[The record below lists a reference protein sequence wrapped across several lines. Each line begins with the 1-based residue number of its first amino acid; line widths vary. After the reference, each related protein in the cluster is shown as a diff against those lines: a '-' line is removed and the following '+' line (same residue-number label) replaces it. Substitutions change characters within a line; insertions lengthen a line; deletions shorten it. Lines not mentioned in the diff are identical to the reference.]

1 MLSPNQ
7 VPAPAPTVPTT
18 PVPTA
23 PPPATIAPA
32 SQSIDGLRTQL
43 GELNVQLAGL
53 RAEWKGLQE
62 QLNSMLKTNP
72 ARPAVVAKWADV
84 GVQIAHVEGD
94 VARLQAQ
101 IAQRQ
106 GTPIAGVPVPPIGRR
121 NGPDP
126 DMIVGMSFVLL
137 LAVILPTSIAYAKRM
152 LRGQPPAPR
161 SPQDDMTAKRMERM
175 EHAVDAI
182 AIEIERVSEG
192 QRFVTK
198 VLADRMP
205 VAAKQAAESPE
216 QQARALGAGPVEP
229 VRVSDRESVRSPI
242 TPR

>member
-1 MLSPNQ
+1 MVMLSPNQ
-7 VPAPAPTVPTT
+7 VPVPAVAPTA
-18 PVPTA
+18 PTA
-23 PPPATIAPA
+23 PPPATATPA
-32 SQSIDGLRTQL
+32 GQSIEGLRVQL
-43 GELNVQLAGL
+43 GDLNVQLAGL
-53 RAEWKGLQE
+53 RAEWRGLQD

-94 VARLQAQ
+94 VARLQTQ
-101 IAQRQ
+101 IAQKQ
-106 GTPIAGVPVPPIGRR
+106 GTPVAGVPVPASGRR
-121 NGPDP
+121 TGPDP

-137 LAVILPTSIAYAKRM
+137 LAVILPTSIAYAKRVW
-152 LRGQPPAPR
+152 RGQPP
-161 SPQDDMTAKRMERM
+161 PQRNARDDLAAQRMERM

-198 VLADRMP
+198 VLAERMP
-205 VAAKQAAESPE
+205 VAAKPGVESAE
-216 QQARALGAGPVEP
+216 QQSRALGAGPIEP
-229 VRVSDRESVRSPI
+229 IRVPEREAVRPSI